1 MSEYFLALIPESKID
16 QSTVSALKT
25 EFLLETNATTTLQPP
40 KLLDRKHI
48 IEDRQLICLLAFLL
62 LNLFCLLV
70 SKIFIIYFCC
80 RLKKNNNKIK
90 SVTVNISNLQ
100 NRYCDIEREV
110 RTIKRFCV
118 SSLKVEL
125 EGVQRN
131 IIILQDFLSNV
142 NDQKHW
148 NNAPKTTISEQIVGR
163 TCVEKLDEIIIS
175 LEDAITTK
183 HTNPF
188 V

>member
-1 MSEYFLALIPESKID
+1 VFL
-16 QSTVSALKT
+16 Q
-25 EFLLETNATTTLQPP
+25 
-40 KLLDRKHI
+40 
-48 IEDRQLICLLAFLL
+48 
-62 LNLFCLLV
+62 
-70 SKIFIIYFCC
+70 
-80 RLKKNNNKIK
+80 
-90 SVTVNISNLQ
+90 
-100 NRYCDIEREV
+100 
-110 RTIKRFCV
+110 
-118 SSLKVEL
+118 VEL

-183 HTNPF
+183 HTKPF
-188 V
+188 VLLYNRF